1 MHLKRAQLRWFRAIC
16 AGALVVLLAGTVAIG
31 QHYLLSPPVKAG
43 RASTDTIS
51 LHTAEGQRLLAESD
65 ARVDYPGLAA
75 HFVGQSRR
83 SFCGP
88 ATAVT
93 TLNALRPEQAPLDQR
108 TFFSAP
114 HFNRLAPFKLSF
126 TGMSLRQFA
135 ESLRAHNA
143 EVAMVYAS
151 DVEMAEFRSVAQ
163 RNLQSRGDF
172 LLVNYQRA
180 VLGQEPSG
188 HISPIAAYHA
198 GTDRLLILD
207 VAAHKYPPVWVSVE
221 ALWKAMHQP
230 LNPETSRTRGYVV
243 VGMRSH
249 AKAAPAQKPSS
260 VLSNEPKVR

>member
-1 MHLKRAQLRWFRAIC
+1 MHVNRTQLRRLRALC
-16 AGALVVLLAGTVAIG
+16 AGLLVVLLAGAAAIG
-31 QHYLLSPPVKAG
+31 QHYLLSPPVRAG
-43 RASTDTIS
+43 QPSADTIS
-51 LHTAEGQRLLAESD
+51 LHTAEGERLLAESK

-75 HFVGQSRR
+75 NFVGQSRR

-108 TFFSAP
+108 SFFATP
-114 HFNRLAPFKLSF
+114 YFNRFAAFKLSF

-135 ESLRAHNA
+135 ESLRAHDA

-151 DVEMAEFRSVAQ
+151 DAEVAEFRDIAQ
-163 RNLQSRGDF
+163 QNLQSRGDF

-180 VLGQEPSG
+180 ALGQEASG

-198 GTDRLLILD
+198 GTDRVLILD

-221 ALWKAMHQP
+221 ALWKAMQLP
-230 LNPETSRTRGYVV
+230 LNPETTRTRGFVV

-249 AKAAPAQKPSS
+249 AEAGPTQKPSS